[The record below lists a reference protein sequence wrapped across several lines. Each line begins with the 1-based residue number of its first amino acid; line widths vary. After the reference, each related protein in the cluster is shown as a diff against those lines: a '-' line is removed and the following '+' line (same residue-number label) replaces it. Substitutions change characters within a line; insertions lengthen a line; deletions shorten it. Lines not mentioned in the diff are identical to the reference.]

1 MPINHET
8 ILYVDLK
15 QLEKNFFYLK
25 SLLQKDTKTIAVVKA
40 HAYGLGDVEI
50 SKKLESVGV
59 DALWVADFEEGVNL
73 RKNGIKIPI
82 IVANPGAKSYQTIID
97 NQLEPVI
104 YNLRLLSTYIDNKT
118 PLNIHIKLN
127 SGMNRYG
134 FDSAELDELILLLQ
148 GNPFLKVSSI
158 CSHLSS
164 SNDQNKDAFSKTQI
178 RLFEENY
185 HKIQQGIGYPTD
197 THILNSNGVLRL
209 DINDNAVRLGVA
221 LYGISDNS
229 NLKQICSLHSTIS
242 QIRNIESGASVGY
255 QNAFTATKKMKI
267 ALIPIGYADG
277 INRKLGKGLGTVLI
291 DNKPCTI
298 IGQVSMDS
306 LMVDVSNT
314 NAQEGDKVILF
325 DSQLNL
331 QKIATDLETIP
342 YEIMATLNRRIKR
355 IYLDE

>member
-15 QLEKNFFYLK
+15 QLEQNFFYLK
-25 SLLQKDTKTIAVVKA
+25 SLLKEDTKTIAVVKA
-40 HAYGLGDVEI
+40 HAYGLGDIEI
-50 SKKLESVGV
+50 SKKLETIGV

-73 RKNGIKIPI
+73 RKNGVKIPI

-97 NQLEPVI
+97 SQLEPVI
-104 YNLRLLSTYIDNKT
+104 YNLRLLSTYIEAKT

-134 FDSAELDELILLLQ
+134 FDNAELNELILLLQ
-148 GNPFLKVSSI
+148 KNPFLKVSSI

-178 RLFEENY
+178 NLFEDNTL
-185 HKIQQGIGYPTD
+185 KIQQGIGYQTD
-197 THILNSNGVLRL
+197 THILNSNGVLRF
-209 DINDNAVRLGVA
+209 NSSDNTVRLGIA
-221 LYGISDNS
+221 LYGISKNS
-229 NLKQICSLHSTIS
+229 SLKQICSLHSTIS

-255 QNAFTATKKMKI
+255 QNAFIAKQKMKI

-277 INRKLGKGLGTVLI
+277 INRKLGEGLGTVLI
-291 DNKPCTI
+291 DGKLCTI

-306 LMVDVSNT
+306 LMVDVSST
-314 NAQEGDKVILF
+314 NAKEGDKVILF
-325 DSQLNL
+325 DSIHNL
-331 QKIATDLETIP
+331 QKIAMDLETIP

-355 IYLDE
+355 VYLDE